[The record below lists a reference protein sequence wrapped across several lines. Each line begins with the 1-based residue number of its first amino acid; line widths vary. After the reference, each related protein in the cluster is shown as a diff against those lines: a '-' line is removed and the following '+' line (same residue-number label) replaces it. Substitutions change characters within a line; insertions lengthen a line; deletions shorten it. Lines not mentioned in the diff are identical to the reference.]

1 MSRVSHLSSL
11 TYSLGWLAADASV
24 GRELAALD
32 EFCTR
37 LRALPSCRA
46 SVFVFVIEANL
57 DWMRAKFIAT
67 HVRRGGLYFPCT
79 EMCEDPKNHDRP
91 GVWMTNPRKEQMNHD
106 AMFFM
111 QLDCLH
117 SLPLINPR
125 GNHMVSLGETKDIH
139 NTVTTFRD
147 QLKSYRRK
155 LDRVTT
161 DPSKEAKARYT
172 GKSAGS
178 KDDMV
183 IAFQMAITW
192 GMAFLDTPEYVQPF
206 NAEPVSILQRL
217 RPPFNELYDGKSSSS
232 NAPSKL

>member
-1 MSRVSHLSSL
+1 M
-11 TYSLGWLAADASV
+11 
-24 GRELAALD
+24 
-32 EFCTR
+32 FI
-37 LRALPSCRA
+37 
-46 SVFVFVIEANL
+46 IEANL
-57 DWMRAKFIAT
+57 DWMRAKFIST
-67 HVRRGGLYFPCT
+67 HVRRPGGLYFPCT
-79 EMCEDPKNHDRP
+79 DMCEDPQDHDRP
-91 GVWMTNPRKEQMNHD
+91 GVWMTNARKEQMNND

-117 SLPLINPR
+117 VLPLLNPK
-125 GNHMVSLGETKDIH
+125 GNKLVSLGKTEDIL
-139 NTVTTFRD
+139 NTARMFQD

-192 GMAFLDTPEYVQPF
+192 GMAFLDTPEYVVPF
-206 NAEPVSILQRL
+206 NAEPISILQRL
-217 RPPFNELYDGKSSSS
+217 RPPFNELYDIK
-232 NAPSKL
+232 NDAPSKL